1 MSEIVVADD
10 LVLSGD
16 MRQEGAHRLPLE
28 TLLTVRILEQDVKAE
43 LNDVG
48 NRVPEGAEA
57 ELFHGEDRGL
67 LFEGDGALGEG
78 DMVHEGLLGNVY
90 EQLFSGLV
98 EFILP
103 QKGFVVGHLRFFVVE
118 DIFFEAV
125 HLDLQ
130 GAIKF

>member
-1 MSEIVVADD
+1 MSEIVVADY

-28 TLLTVRILEQDVKAE
+28 TLFTVRILEQDIKAE
-43 LNDVG
+43 LNDFR

-67 LFEGDGALGEG
+67 LFEGDGALGKG
-78 DMVHEGLLGNVY
+78 NMVHEGLLGNVY
-90 EQLFSGLV
+90 KQLLPGLV

-103 QKGFVVGHLRFFVVE
+103 QKRLIV
-118 DIFFEAV
+118 
-125 HLDLQ
+125 
-130 GAIKF
+130 